1 MFKRKL
7 AIILLV
13 VISTMAIAII
23 LRNQYIEQ
31 SMMFPT
37 FTEQEIQKILI
48 EENI

>member
-7 AIILLV
+7 ATILIV
-13 VISTMAIAII
+13 VLSVMTIAII

-31 SMMFPT
+31 SMIFPT
-37 FTEQEIQKILI
+37 FTEQEIQTILI

>member
-7 AIILLV
+7 AVVLLV
-13 VISTMAIAII
+13 VISVMTIAVM
-23 LRNQYIEQ
+23 LKNRYIEQ

-37 FTEQEIQKILI
+37 FTEQEIQTILI